1 MEAIVSWIKSVAM
14 GLVLLSV
21 GTVRASELD
30 ESAGKPG
37 DWGIRPAAGE
47 TVSLSPPSFSWRPQ
61 EGASSYEIRIGQDDS
76 FGQVVYAKKGW
87 IYNVHTPPTVL
98 GPGTYFWRYRA
109 VDAEGNTTEWS
120 KVRDFEVSGS
130 AKPMP
135 LPEKNELLSRIPRR
149 HPRLFVRPEQMDE
162 LRRRAKSDLRPFYE
176 RLVAECEQL
185 LVDPPPTEEP
195 PLYSEDMK
203 RGSDPWRAVWWGNR
217 VYTQRVMNGAA
228 TLAFTWLLDGN
239 EKYGSAARDLLM
251 ACAKWDPKG
260 STGYRYN
267 DEAGMPYNYYFSRT
281 YTFLYD
287 LLSEEERRICRAL
300 MKVRGDE
307 MNDHL
312 NPSHFWRPYGSHQN
326 RAWHF
331 LGEIGVTFLDE
342 VEGADEWV
350 WFAANVFMNTYPVW
364 SDDDGGWHEG
374 VNYWT
379 SYQMRFTWWADIMKA
394 AMGIDAFQK
403 PYYSKAGDYAL
414 YLQPPGTK
422 GGGFGD
428 LTARRESKDNVGL
441 MTILAAQAQNPYWQW
456 YVEAHGGAEPAQG
469 YVGFIRGALPKVKG
483 KAPTDLPASMVFR
496 GVGQACLNAT
506 LIDAEDNVEVI
517 FKSSPF
523 GTWSHGY
530 ESQNAFLL
538 YAYGERL
545 FIRTGRRDSYGSDHH
560 KQWMWH
566 TKSVNSITVEGEGQA
581 GHSQEAKGEITAF
594 HTSDLIDYVEGEAG
608 YAYDGKLNRFTRR
621 IVFVKPE
628 VVLIYDTLEAPKN
641 VTFEWRLHAPVE
653 MTANGQEDIRV
664 VNGAAAARASFLWP
678 KDLAVTQTDR
688 FDTPPRPRVKLVEYH
703 LTAAT
708 KEKSDRVTFV
718 TLLRPYRSTDVLE
731 GEARIEESG
740 EGHIVTVPLRNGAAT
755 FRLEGNEVEAEVKNR
770 LGSTL
775 GSYMRTDG

>member
-1 MEAIVSWIKSVAM
+1 
-14 GLVLLSV
+14 
-21 GTVRASELD
+21 
-30 ESAGKPG
+30 
-37 DWGIRPAAGE
+37 
-47 TVSLSPPSFSWRPQ
+47 
-61 EGASSYEIRIGQDDS
+61 
-76 FGQVVYAKKGW
+76 
-87 IYNVHTPPTVL
+87 
-98 GPGTYFWRYRA
+98 
-109 VDAEGNTTEWS
+109 
-120 KVRDFEVSGS
+120 
-130 AKPMP
+130 
-135 LPEKNELLSRIPRR
+135 
-149 HPRLFVRPEQMDE
+149 
-162 LRRRAKSDLRPFYE
+162 
-176 RLVAECEQL
+176 
-185 LVDPPPTEEP
+185 
-195 PLYSEDMK
+195 
-203 RGSDPWRAVWWGNR
+203 
-217 VYTQRVMNGAA
+217 
-228 TLAFTWLLDGN
+228 
-239 EKYGSAARDLLM
+239 
-251 ACAKWDPKG
+251 
-260 STGYRYN
+260 
-267 DEAGMPYNYYFSRT
+267 MPYNYYFSRT

-287 LLSEEERRICRAL
+287 FLSEGDRRLCRKV

-307 MNDHL
+307 MNNHL

-350 WFAANVFMNTYPVW
+350 WFAANVFMNAYPVW

-456 YVEAHGGAEPAQG
+456 YVEAHHSAEPASG
-469 YVGFIRGALPKVKG
+469 YVGFIRGALPKVTA
-483 KAPTDLPASMVFR
+483 KAPTDLPTSKVFR

-506 LIDAEDNVEVI
+506 LLDAENNVEVI
-517 FKSSPF
+517 LKSSPF

-566 TKSVNSITVEGEGQA
+566 TKSVNSITVDGEGQV

-594 HTSDLIDYVEGEAG
+594 HASDLIDYVEGEAG
-608 YAYDGKLNRFTRR
+608 DAYGGKLDRFTRR

-628 VVLIYDTLEAPKN
+628 VVLIYDTVKAPKD
-641 VTFEWRLHAPVE
+641 VTFEWRLHAAVE
-653 MTANGQEDIRV
+653 MTINGQEDIRV

-678 KDLAVTQTDR
+678 KKLAVTQTDK
-688 FDTPPRPRVKLVEYH
+688 FDTPPRPRIKLVEYH

-708 KEKSDRVTFV
+708 EEKSDHATFV
-718 TLLRPYRSTDVLE
+718 TVLRPYRSIDVLE

-740 EGHIVTVPLRNGAAT
+740 EGYMVTVPLRNGAAT
-755 FRLEGNEVEAEVKNR
+755 FRLEGNEVEVEVKNR

-775 GSYMRTDG
+775 GSYMRADG